1 MSALVGKPT
10 LAFTDGEIVLGYEPK
25 FRQSE
30 ITSAITPASDIRP
43 KTSVLTPTA
52 EVVKDWQNV
61 LQIDRNE
68 ISIDCDDFRYQ
79 A

>member
-1 MSALVGKPT
+1 VATPCPAGV
-10 LAFTDGEIVLGYEPK
+10 
-25 FRQSE
+25 RQ
-30 ITSAITPASDIRP
+30 P
-43 KTSVLTPTA
+43 LTTA